1 MRVVTPKEIIVVDEG
16 VSMLDEVL
24 QQADGAALLHLNV
37 AFNRV
42 RRLQALERARNLK
55 LLNVNHNMLQSLCGV
70 ETLTALCVL
79 KASYNKLSSL
89 EGIGALAQLS
99 ELWISHNQLEL
110 PELKW
115 LQSLDKLTSLLV
127 DANPCCKEPS
137 YKMVVVDLVPSLT
150 RLDSVVVSDDMR
162 TRASAFR
169 NSHEGKA
176 VAKTL
181 HRLVPASKPKPL
193 NAAGTVQR
201 PSSETNQHDDDGKDN
216 AQETDSTRAAPRAPT
231 SAPLPKDRKAS
242 RLDDFL
248 KSFPVQEYIPAPDVD
263 EYTSFSIADAISGLP
278 TFGGS
283 SKQPSVASKPKLSSA
298 GRGTKQSTR
307 PLANAKICPPAAAA
321 SKATSNADQ
330 PSPASTTNALLSTS
344 VDESNHFVPNED
356 DDDDILDMEQ
366 YTRTQAMP
374 SSKSLHACTSSP
386 DDTSPGAGDSSVL
399 PPLLTLQ
406 LNPSELVVK
415 YAGSNVAA
423 VAVRVDG
430 SAQCRWP
437 NNSIAVTVDKESNAK
452 DMYRLFGTYKD
463 GKVALSFDGHGVGFI
478 NYANGKTML
487 STTSGGDG
495 LLMNAHN
502 GAIDRQW
509 FKAGPPWSTDIT
521 AKLSDHL
528 GVSFSLR
535 ANQEYAIR
543 IFFAC
548 NGLRHAVVNGFNDAV
563 VDPTACDAI
572 FGKPKGPVKKKLAK
586 LKHVDLVSAIQ
597 KCTAQL

>member
-1 MRVVTPKEIIVVDEG
+1 AT
-16 VSMLDEVL
+16 
-24 QQADGAALLHLNV
+24 
-37 AFNRV
+37 
-42 RRLQALERARNLK
+42 NLK

-137 YKMVVVDLVPSLT
+137 YKYTRRGLPPLT
-150 RLDSVVVSDDMR
+150 M
-162 TRASAFR
+162 
-169 NSHEGKA
+169 
-176 VAKTL
+176 
-181 HRLVPASKPKPL
+181 
-193 NAAGTVQR
+193 
-201 PSSETNQHDDDGKDN
+201 
-216 AQETDSTRAAPRAPT
+216 STRH
-231 SAPLPKDRKAS
+231 
-242 RLDDFL
+242 
-248 KSFPVQEYIPAPDVD
+248 
-263 EYTSFSIADAISGLP
+263 TSFSIADAISGLP

-330 PSPASTTNALLSTS
+330 PSPASTTNALLSTFI
-344 VDESNHFVPNED
+344 DESNHFVPNED

-374 SSKSLHACTSSP
+374 SSKSLHACTSSR

-415 YAGSNVAA
+415 YTGSNVAA

-572 FGKPKGPVKKKLAK
+572 FGKPKGPVKKKHAK